1 MLLNYRRERNLYIQQ
16 SSIHKP
22 STLPLFNM
30 LSLQYCVFSLL
41 FLYILT
47 GVSCEELT
55 PVKNEEYS
63 LEGST
68 VTLSYRYSKQATSS
82 DYFYW
87 YRQYPGKPP
96 ELITYHS
103 GTGAILNQRIPGLT
117 IKVDQNLIN
126 MNISSAAVTD
136 SAVYYCARATLSSR
150 RCTTSALCST
160 IQSIRSA
167 AVKRTILTL
176 NVEHQLVSP
185 VDLNLVVEMEHWLWI
200 ILAALFFGLIAGDK
214 ISPVQDEVSQREG
227 QPVTLTCQY
236 ETTYN
241 NIWLYWYR
249 HHSDLQAPQF
259 ILWKGARDITG
270 DHIPDKTKYGSE
282 TSQDSTELTIKKLTL
297 ADTALYYCALETQ

>member
-1 MLLNYRRERNLYIQQ
+1 
-16 SSIHKP
+16 
-22 STLPLFNM
+22 M

-68 VTLSYRYSKQATSS
+68 VTLSYRYSKNADGRDQ
-82 DYFYW
+82 FYW

-96 ELITYHS
+96 EFLISHS
-103 GTGAILNQRIPGLT
+103 GTEAILNQPIPGLT

-176 NVEHQLVSP
+176 TVEHQLVSP

-227 QPVTLTCQY
+227 QSVTLTCRY
-236 ETTYN
+236 ETDDDD
-241 NIWLYWYR
+241 ILLHWYR

-259 ILWKGARDITG
+259 ILWKGARNQRG
-270 DHIPDKTKYGSE
+270 EHIPDKTKYGSK
-282 TSQDSTELTIKKLTL
+282 TSQDSTELTIKNLTL